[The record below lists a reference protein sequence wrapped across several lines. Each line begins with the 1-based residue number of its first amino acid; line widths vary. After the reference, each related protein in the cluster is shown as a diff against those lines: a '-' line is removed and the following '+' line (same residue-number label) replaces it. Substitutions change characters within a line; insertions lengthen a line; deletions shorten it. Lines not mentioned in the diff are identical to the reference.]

1 MPRRLGILRSLLYY
15 PFYPFWHAFFE
26 DLGFSIVVSP
36 PLSKDDFD
44 QRHRHFVGDICLPI
58 ESAFYHVEAIK
69 DRVDI
74 LFLPRNNRIHRDT
87 YVCPACAGFPYVVM
101 HRVPQLPDLLTINLT
116 PFRPPDRSDCRRL
129 RELGCSSGQVKA
141 AYRNAQHR
149 YRDFIDSLSEHPHLD
164 QAIDRFVA
172 VASELPARRP
182 TAPRNTGAHILLLGM
197 PYVLADPFVNQS
209 ILSTLES
216 FGCRVSTPMMQVP
229 ELASQE
235 VMIEGY
241 AIYWSFAGMSVAALE
256 KSLHA
261 RDVDAVVYCSSFACG
276 VDSLITPIIQS
287 ACQRCYDI
295 PLCILTMDEHSEG
308 SYLNVRM
315 EAFLDCV
322 NSRLAQRTDA
332 AETQPV
338 PQASEAN
345 AQDAR
350 HDRYNRDG

>member
-36 PLSKDDFD
+36 PLSKEDFD

-69 DRVDI
+69 DRVDL
-74 LFLPRNNRIHRDT
+74 LFLPRGNRIHEDT
-87 YVCPACAGFPYVVM
+87 YVCPACAGFPYVVR
-101 HRVPQLPDLLTINLT
+101 HRVPALPDLLTINLT
-116 PFRPPDRSDCRRL
+116 PFLPPDRSDLRRL
-129 RELGCSSGQVKA
+129 RELGHSPAQVKSAYRKAQARYRAFVSSLSGQ
-141 AYRNAQHR
+141 
-149 YRDFIDSLSEHPHLD
+149 PHLD
-164 QAIDRFVA
+164 RAIDRFVA
-172 VASELPARRP
+172 AGPAAATP
-182 TAPRNTGAHILLLGM
+182 PAAPAQGTGAHILLLGM

-209 ILSTLES
+209 ILSTLEG
-216 FGCRVSTPMMQVP
+216 FGCRVSTPMMRAP
-229 ELASQE
+229 DLAHRE

-241 AIYWSFAGMSVAALE
+241 AIYWNFAGMSVAVLE
-256 KSLHA
+256 ELLRAKK
-261 RDVDAVVYCSSFACG
+261 VDAVVYCSSFACG

-308 SYLNVRM
+308 SYLTVRM

-322 NSRLAQRTDA
+322 NSRLAQ
-332 AETQPV
+332 AEPILNPAT
-338 PQASEAN
+338 
-345 AQDAR
+345 QDAS
-350 HDRYNRDG
+350 HDG

>member
-1 MPRRLGILRSLLYY
+1 MPRSLGILRSLLYY
-15 PFYPFWHAFFE
+15 PFYPFWHTFFE
-26 DLGFSIVVSP
+26 NLGFSIVVSP
-36 PLSKDDFD
+36 PLSKADFD
-44 QRHRHFVGDICLPI
+44 RRHRHFVGDICLPI

-101 HRVPQLPDLLTINLT
+101 HRVPQLPDLLMINLT
-116 PFRPPDRSDCRRL
+116 PFRLPDRGDRRRL
-129 RELGCSSGQVKA
+129 RELGCSSAQVKE
-141 AYRNAQHR
+141 AYRNAQDN
-149 YRDFIDSLSEHPHLD
+149 YRSFVDSLPDQPHLD
-164 QAIDRFVA
+164 RAIDRFVA
-172 VASELPARRP
+172 GAPAASARAAATP
-182 TAPRNTGAHILLLGM
+182 GKTGPHILLLGM

-216 FGCRVSTPMMQVP
+216 LGCRVSTPMMRVP
-229 ELASQE
+229 ELAQRE

-241 AIYWSFAGMSVAALE
+241 AIYWNFAGMSVAALE
-256 KSLHA
+256 ELLKT

-287 ACQRCYDI
+287 ACQRCYDV

-308 SYLNVRM
+308 SYLNVRL

-322 NSRLAQRTDA
+322 NARLAQPNDA
-332 AETQPV
+332 KTRPV
-338 PQASEAN
+338 
-345 AQDAR
+345 
-350 HDRYNRDG
+350 